1 VIKLPLFIYLLKNKL
16 NFTMVEESTVY
27 YIYMRNGKE
36 CFTSNED
43 LAHKRADE
51 GTEIRLKT
59 IKNIT

>member
-1 VIKLPLFIYLLKNKL
+1 
-16 NFTMVEESTVY
+16 MVEESTVY
-27 YIYMRNGKE
+27 YIYIKNGKE

-59 IKNIT
+59 INNIT

>member
-1 VIKLPLFIYLLKNKL
+1 MEGI
-16 NFTMVEESTVY
+16 TVY
-27 YIYMRNGKE
+27 YIYIKNGKE

-59 IKNIT
+59 INNIT